1 MDIKND
7 AGVKSTFNEQLK
19 QLSEMNARHRK
30 EEWELYKSQLE
41 SNFDLFKKIVE
52 AIQADQVKQLA
63 DRQAKDVKD
72 LNSKQAKVSVET
84 AKEVQNDKTLKTKNA
99 KDKRLREKKANNLKK
114 FMDEKKV
121 VIYFDSLNILQ
132 NNISLKSCVVELGN
146 KTRKRERKIE
156 KFAYS
161 TTC

>member
-1 MDIKND
+1 MKVIFLHNVCIVIWILLYSHLDIKND
-7 AGVKSTFNEQLK
+7 AAVKSTFNEQLK

-30 EEWELYKSQLE
+30 EEWDLYRTQLE
-41 SNFDLFKKIVE
+41 TNADLFKKIME

-63 DRQAKDVKD
+63 DRHAKDVKD
-72 LNSKQAKVSVET
+72 LNSKQAKASVET

-121 VIYFDSLNILQ
+121 LVLYKCFQ
-132 NNISLKSCVVELGN
+132 FIS
-146 KTRKRERKIE
+146 
-156 KFAYS
+156 
-161 TTC
+161 

>member
-1 MDIKND
+1 M
-7 AGVKSTFNEQLK
+7 KSTFNEQLK

-30 EEWELYKSQLE
+30 EEWDLYRTQLE
-41 SNFDLFKKIVE
+41 TNADLFKKIME

-63 DRQAKDVKD
+63 DRHAKDVKD
-72 LNSKQAKVSVET
+72 LNSKQAKASVET

-121 VIYFDSLNILQ
+121 LGLHI
-132 NNISLKSCVVELGN
+132 NISSSSLESFVLELGN
-146 KTRKRERKIE
+146 QARKRERKISE
-156 KFAYS
+156 FAYS
-161 TTC
+161 ATG